1 MHSRTELDTSASAR
15 GEALLFAR
23 SPLLLLAL
31 AFVVLGLLLTFTIP
45 QPIGPMFWDHY
56 LYLDAANRIRE
67 GQVPSVDFFT
77 PVGALGYYLF
87 TGLQSI
93 FSNGQPLLLASWCLL
108 LVSGPLIALVILDVQ
123 KRSKGLAYAILVP
136 FLVFSVLPF
145 NTGDFYP
152 YPGSDGFG
160 IYNRQV
166 CQLLYVLAAA
176 LIHVRDR
183 WLLVLTVAGAMA
195 ALFFVKITGAVAGT
209 VLCLMAVAAG
219 RLPFRLAMA
228 AALMVFAILAI
239 VEVSLGG
246 VSAYLADILAL
257 LSVNDGSLLPRLLQ
271 AASLNAGL
279 LIPAGLLCLLLFGA
293 HLGSFTQ
300 SLRQLG
306 EGPSI
311 AAGAKV
317 LDQPLLWLAAFVV
330 AGILF
335 ESQNTGSQA
344 FIFLLPLL
352 LKLVI
357 DEVKA
362 ARSRPL
368 AIGIAVLAFA
378 AALPPATAV
387 VQKSARAWV
396 GAINNVPLESRNLK
410 TMGAVN
416 LRPILALR
424 AGRLR
429 EIYAAQRPA
438 FDAFA
443 EAGELPS
450 FLLYS
455 DFDFQAGWLANA
467 DEAVDAIRAY
477 EAANGVRFGTIFNVD
492 FSNPFPWLMDRSA
505 PRHVAIG
512 ADPFRAI
519 PPPDQNVRAA
529 ISAVDIALVPTCP
542 VTNVNR
548 TLLSLYLPSLEP
560 SHNRITLTKCYDAFI
575 RNGLKTGARTIEFI
589 GGNNQAP
596 GRSRLSLNS
605 PLSSRI
611 G

>member
-1 MHSRTELDTSASAR
+1 MHSRTDIDTPAKSTGAVIP
-15 GEALLFAR
+15 LAR

-31 AFVVLGLLLTFTIP
+31 VLGVLAVLLSFTIP

-56 LYLDAANRIRE
+56 LYLDAANRIRD
-67 GQVPSVDFFT
+67 GQIPSVDFFT

-87 TGLQSI
+87 AGLQGI
-93 FSNGQPLLLASWCLL
+93 FPNGQPLLLVSWCLL
-108 LVSGPLIALVILDVQ
+108 LVSGPLIALVVIDVQ
-123 KRSKGLAYAILVP
+123 KRSTALAYAILLP
-136 FLVFSVLPF
+136 FLMFSVLPF

-176 LIHVRDR
+176 LIHVRDPR
-183 WLLVLTVAGAMA
+183 LLVAAVAGAMA

-209 VLCLMAVAAG
+209 LLCLTAFVSG
-219 RLPFRLAMA
+219 RLPFRA
-228 AALMVFAILAI
+228 AVAAGLVVVAILAI
-239 VEVSLGG
+239 VELSFGG

-279 LIPAGLLCLLLFGA
+279 LIPAGLLCLVLIGTHFS
-293 HLGSFTQ
+293 SFAQ

-306 EGPSI
+306 TGPSL
-311 AAGAKV
+311 AVVGRV
-317 LDQPLLWLAAFVV
+317 FDQPFFWLSAFVV
-330 AGILF
+330 AGIVF

-352 LKLVI
+352 LKLAI
-357 DEVKA
+357 DEATA
-362 ARSRPL
+362 AKSRPV
-368 AIGIAVLAFA
+368 AIAVAVLALA
-378 AALPPATAV
+378 TALPPATAV

-396 GAINNVPLESRNLK
+396 GAVNNVALESRNLK

-424 AGRLR
+424 AQRLR
-429 EIYAAQRPA
+429 AIYASQRPT

-443 EAGELPS
+443 KADELPS

-455 DFDFQAGWLANA
+455 DFDFQAIWLTNI
-467 DEAVDAIRAY
+467 DEAIDALKAY
-477 EAANGVRFGTIFNVD
+477 EAKNGVRFGTIFNID
-492 FSNPFPWLMDRSA
+492 FTNPFPWLMDRSA
-505 PRHVAIG
+505 PEHVAIG

-519 PPPDQNVRAA
+519 PPPDEGVRAA
-529 ISAVDIALVPTCP
+529 LSAVDIALVPTCP
-542 VTNVNR
+542 VTNVNQ
-548 TLLSLYLPSLEP
+548 TLLSLYLPSLETGH
-560 SHNRITLTKCYDAFI
+560 SRIMLTSCYDAFI
-575 RNGLKTGARTIEFI
+575 RNGLKP
-589 GGNNQAP
+589 AP
-596 GRSRLSLNS
+596 DAGS
-605 PLSSRI
+605 
-611 G
+611 

>member
-1 MHSRTELDTSASAR
+1 MHSRTDIDTPAKPTGAVV
-15 GEALLFAR
+15 LLAR

-31 AFVVLGLLLTFTIP
+31 VLGVLAVLLSFTIP

-56 LYLDAANRIRE
+56 LYLDAANRIRD
-67 GQVPSVDFFT
+67 GQIPSVDFFT

-87 TGLQSI
+87 TGLQGI
-93 FSNGQPLLLASWCLL
+93 FPNGQPLLLASWCLL
-108 LVSGPLIALVILDVQ
+108 LATGPLIALVVVDVQ
-123 KRSKGLAYAILVP
+123 KRSTALAYAILLP

-176 LIHVRDR
+176 LVHVRDHR
-183 WLLVLTVAGAMA
+183 LLVATVAGAMA

-209 VLCLMAVAAG
+209 LMCLMAFAAG
-219 RLPFRLAMA
+219 RLPFRSAIA
-228 AALMVFAILAI
+228 AGLVVIAVLAI
-239 VEVSLGG
+239 VEVAFGG

-279 LIPAGLLCLLLFGA
+279 LIPVGLLCMVLFGS
-293 HLGSFTQ
+293 HLSSFTQ

-306 EGPSI
+306 KSPSM
-311 AAGAKV
+311 AAIGRMF
-317 LDQPLLWLAAFVV
+317 DQPSFWLAAFVV
-330 AGILF
+330 AGIVF

-352 LKLVI
+352 LKLAI
-357 DEVKA
+357 DEVATAKTRPA
-362 ARSRPL
+362 AI
-368 AIGIAVLAFA
+368 AVAVLALA
-378 AALPPATAV
+378 AALPPVTAV
-387 VQKSARAWV
+387 AQKSARAWI
-396 GAINNVPLESRNLK
+396 GAVNNVPLESRNLK

-416 LRPILALR
+416 VRPILALR
-424 AGRLR
+424 AERLR
-429 EIYAAQRPA
+429 TLYATERSA

-443 EAGELPS
+443 RAGELPS

-455 DFDFQAGWLANA
+455 DFDFQAGWLMNV
-467 DEAVDAIRAY
+467 DDAVDALRAY
-477 EAANGVRFGTIFNVD
+477 EDSNGLRFETIFNVD
-492 FSNPFPWLMDRSA
+492 FTNPFPWLMDRSA

-519 PPPDQNVRAA
+519 PPPGEDVRAA
-529 ISAVDIALVPTCP
+529 IAAVDIALVPTCP
-542 VTNVNR
+542 VTNVNQ
-548 TLLSLYLPSLEP
+548 TLLSLYLPSLQTGH
-560 SHNRITLTKCYDAFI
+560 SRITLTRCYDAFV
-575 RNGLKTGARTIEFI
+575 RNGLKPAANV
-589 GGNNQAP
+589 GG
-596 GRSRLSLNS
+596 
-605 PLSSRI
+605 
-611 G
+611 